1 MKREDFD
8 FQKYKQTGTGAEI
21 GVQRGLF
28 SKEMKYDGK
37 VLCIDV
43 WENKDIYRVAQSN
56 LKDSK
61 YTLIRDNSENA
72 SKNVPDEGLDFV
84 YIDADHTYE
93 SVKKDLSLWIPK
105 VRKGGIV
112 MGHDYFDGEYKGIN
126 FGVKK
131 AVDELGQ
138 KLLFLDDFDSIGRN
152 FLTWYFIK

>member
-21 GVQRGLF
+21 GVQHGLF

-37 VLCIDV
+37 VLCIDL
-43 WENKDIYRVAQSN
+43 WEDKGIYRLARNN
-56 LKDSK
+56 LKDPK
-61 YTLIRDNSENA
+61 YALIRSGSEDG
-72 SKNVPDEGLDFV
+72 SKNVLDESLDFV

-105 VRKGGIV
+105 VRKGGVV
-112 MGHDYFDGEYKGIN
+112 MGHDYFDGEYKGFN

-138 KLLFLDDFDSIGRN
+138 ELSFLDDFDGVGRN
-152 FLTWYFIK
+152 FLSWYFIK